1 MLCRIRRFVFL
12 KNIKKLVFA
21 ALMTALCVIIGW
33 FCKTYFTFGAIRITF
48 ENVPVLLAGMLLGPA
63 FGAAVGVASD
73 IVSRM
78 LSGFGVNPIIT
89 LGSASVGVIA
99 GLLHI
104 YIIKRKGFLPTA
116 LSVLTAHAV
125 GSMLI
130 KSVGLYFYGYALPI
144 LLTRVPL
151 FLGIGLAESYL
162 IWLLLKNKRI
172 SSAFER
178 NGVRK

>member
-1 MLCRIRRFVFL
+1 M
-12 KNIKKLVFA
+12 
-21 ALMTALCVIIGW
+21 
-33 FCKTYFTFGAIRITF
+33 
-48 ENVPVLLAGMLLGPA
+48 
-63 FGAAVGVASD
+63 
-73 IVSRM
+73 
-78 LSGFGVNPIIT
+78 
-89 LGSASVGVIA
+89 
-99 GLLHI
+99 
-104 YIIKRKGFLPTA
+104 PTA

-151 FLGIGLAESYL
+151 YLGIGLAESYL